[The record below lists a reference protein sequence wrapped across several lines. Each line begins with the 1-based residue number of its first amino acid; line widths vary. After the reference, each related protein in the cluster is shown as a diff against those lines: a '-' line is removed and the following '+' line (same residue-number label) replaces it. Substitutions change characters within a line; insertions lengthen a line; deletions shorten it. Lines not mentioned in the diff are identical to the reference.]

1 MKSKNQQ
8 RKSLGRNQQK
18 DDKTNMKIFNVL
30 KMTVVVDKIDV
41 HISNWINCFK
51 QYATWNTL
59 TKRYTCKNADEIQKG
74 P

>member
-1 MKSKNQQ
+1 
-8 RKSLGRNQQK
+8 
-18 DDKTNMKIFNVL
+18 MKIFNVL

-59 TKRYTCKNADEIQKG
+59 TERYTYKNADEIQKG